1 MLSLGLEGRQVV
13 RGLAVCA
20 VAFVALSGAPAA
32 TAGITAQVDHP
43 VVRLYES
50 VPVKVEGAAGATAVA
65 IGLAGTWTWLR
76 ADHGRWRGVL
86 ASPGSLGI
94 FPLEVKTRPGG
105 KVVLAA
111 GWLRVFEPGT
121 LSRPSFVTP
130 DEVATWWVET
140 IAHGTVVAVRRW
152 PQLLFDRRDLRL
164 HQLFVVAYDTPTHAY
179 LGMWITA
186 VRDGYTG
193 RWRLLEASI
202 FP

>member
-1 MLSLGLEGRQVV
+1 V
-13 RGLAVCA
+13 RGLEVCA
-20 VAFVALSGAPAA
+20 VAFVVGLSGVSVA
-32 TAGITAQVDHP
+32 TAGITAQADHP
-43 VVRLYES
+43 VVRLYEPIS
-50 VPVKVEGAAGATAVA
+50 VTVEGAAGATAVA
-65 IGLAGTWTWLR
+65 VGLAGTWTSLR

-94 FPLEVKTRPGG
+94 YPLDVKTRPGG
-105 KVVLAA
+105 RVVADA

-121 LSRPSFVTP
+121 LSRPSFATP

-164 HQLFVVAYDTPTHAY
+164 HQLFVVAYDTPAHNY
-179 LGMWITA
+179 LGIWITA
-186 VRDGYTG
+186 VREGYAG